1 MEELLKYA
9 IEGGSFG
16 VSLFLVYFLFKK
28 FIVREV
34 IRPIEDLK
42 EENTETKKGFI
53 KFTENINSF
62 IFRILKSHND
72 TAESVNKNISNMNN
86 LFTEATSHTSKAKME
101 AHEALKKVN
110 AMEQTTDK
118 LLQIATKV
126 HEKTETMKTEVTR
139 LSKDMIIVKGKMGIR
154 DED

>member
-16 VSLFLVYFLFKK
+16 ISLFLVYYLFKK
-28 FIVREV
+28 FVVREV
-34 IRPIEDLK
+34 IKPIENLQ
-42 EENTETKKGFI
+42 EENTEIKKGFI

-62 IFRILKSHND
+62 IFRIIKSHND

-101 AHEALKKVN
+101 AFEALKKVN
-110 AMEQTTDK
+110 AMVETTDK
-118 LLQIATKV
+118 LLEIGKRT
-126 HEKTETMKTEVTR
+126 HEKTEALKTEVKR
-139 LSKDMIIVKGKMGIR
+139 LSHDMIIVKTKVGIK